1 MRVVADASLLIATL
15 VDSGRDG
22 RWARSR
28 IAMDRIAVPELA
40 LAEASNTLRRMELA
54 RQITPSEATRAQR
67 ELMQLPL
74 TLFPFTP
81 YAERVWALRG
91 ALTIY
96 DAWYVA
102 LAEALD
108 CPLLTLDRRLSRS
121 NGPTCEV
128 ITPPATPA

>member
-28 IAMDRIAVPELA
+28 VAMDCRTLDRGYGPPEL
-40 LAEASNTLRRMELA
+40 
-54 RQITPSEATRAQR
+54 
-67 ELMQLPL
+67 
-74 TLFPFTP
+74 
-81 YAERVWALRG
+81 
-91 ALTIY
+91 
-96 DAWYVA
+96 A

-128 ITPPATPA
+128 ITPPGTLA

>member
-1 MRVVADASLLIATL
+1 MRVVADASLLVAAL

-22 RWARSR
+22 RWAESR
-28 IAMDRIAVPELA
+28 VATDRIAGPELA

-54 RQITPSEATRAQR
+54 RQITPSEAARAQR
-67 ELMQLPL
+67 DLMQLPL
-74 TLFPFTP
+74 RLFPFTP
-81 YAERVWALRG
+81 YAERAWALRG

-128 ITPPATPA
+128 IVPPAAPA